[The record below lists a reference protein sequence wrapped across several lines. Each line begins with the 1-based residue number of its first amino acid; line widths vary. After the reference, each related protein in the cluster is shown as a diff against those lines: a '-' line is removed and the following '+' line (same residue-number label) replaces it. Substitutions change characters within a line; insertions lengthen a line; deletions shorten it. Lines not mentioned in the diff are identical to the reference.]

1 MNCLNFLY
9 KLYEA
14 RRKPEPLFSHLFLAV
29 FPSTN
34 FFIHSLNSFV
44 LGGKKCLRVASLL
57 ENVWK
62 CTL

>member
-1 MNCLNFLY
+1 MNRLNFLY

-14 RRKPEPLFSHLFLAV
+14 RRKPEPLFSHSFLAV

-44 LGGKKCLRVASLL
+44 LGGGKMLARC
-57 ENVWK
+57 
-62 CTL
+62 